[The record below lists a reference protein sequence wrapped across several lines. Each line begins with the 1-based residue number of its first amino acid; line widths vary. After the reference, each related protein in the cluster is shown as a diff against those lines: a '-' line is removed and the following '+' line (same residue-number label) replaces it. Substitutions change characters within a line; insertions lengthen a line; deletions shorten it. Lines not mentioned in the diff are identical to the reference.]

1 MKWFVVVFF
10 QDGFFFHLLYKT
22 SIPGGLPTNCQPG
35 QILLSFFFPFTFP
48 VRYIS
53 SWRSH
58 GKNRWFWSSN
68 SEVTMEWIPP
78 VWTVVWIYSMDGR
91 WREYFSNCSPKL
103 HNPFCKE
110 KNISNIFRMEINTWL
125 CWEEAFLM
133 YSGIITPDG
142 IIGNLLL
149 SIQDFILSLNI
160 WVQSCL
166 MFFSI
171 ISIPLISVID

>member
-1 MKWFVVVFF
+1 MVFF
-10 QDGFFFHLLYKT
+10 FIFSIKLQFLVASHPTASQVRSCLGFFF
-22 SIPGGLPTNCQPG
+22 S
-35 QILLSFFFPFTFP
+35 FTFP

-91 WREYFSNCSPKL
+91 WREHFPNCSPKL

-110 KNISNIFRMEINTWL
+110 RNISNIFRMETNTWL
-125 CWEEAFLM
+125 CWGEAFLM
-133 YSGIITPDG
+133 CSRIITPG
-142 IIGNLLL
+142 GMVGNLLL
-149 SIQDFILSLNI
+149 SIQY
-160 WVQSCL
+160 
-166 MFFSI
+166 FFSTHWT
-171 ISIPLISVID
+171 SESKVVLCFFPSYQSL